1 MAGAARLLC
10 SGLSEC
16 GPGFARLKILW
27 SRFHL
32 EKDEEGEEE
41 VEDEEEKEEEEEEE
55 ENEEEEMEEEE
66 KGRARKSKTTNPK
79 RSTTLSEKVT

>member
-41 VEDEEEKEEEEEEE
+41 VEEEEVKEEEEEE

-66 KGRARKSKTTNPK
+66 KGRARKSKTTNLK